1 VGFFTPYAFFFL
13 SLLGPIIWFYLWRE
27 KKHVIPVS
35 SIIPWRQLSMGQ
47 SPEDKAFH
55 VDWQLIL
62 QLLIIILATLALAR
76 LYWLRSVSLNHQ
88 VIIVDTS
95 ASMSARDKQGVT
107 RLELARGKALELINR
122 AGPQTRLSLI
132 EMAANAKHVQ
142 DFTDNKPAL
151 RKRVKEISPKEEGTN
166 FQAALNLARSFLRGY
181 AGGQIHLIT
190 DSEQWLLDNLE
201 LRQQLSII
209 KVGQSA
215 ENLAITGLDAYQG
228 LYAEQEQTVYIRLVN
243 SSARARKTW
252 LKVSLDGRL
261 LKRKRLNLLPHSHQN
276 FPLKLRNKKG
286 VLKVELEA
294 EDALAADNA
303 AYLLLKKRQP
313 LPVLLV
319 TPSDAMEE
327 DFARLAAATGR
338 INYSRILPEQFDSG
352 LLAGYRLVIF
362 HQSAPTKHFPIHS
375 FLIDAPP
382 GHGLWKTLRQ
392 PIAQPQILDWDRR
405 HPSLKYLDFLD
416 KLVIEQAQDVRLPG
430 WGNLLIGTPQ
440 LPLAFWGEERG
451 FKQLVFCFDL
461 QPLLFPDSQ
470 DVSGIILL
478 LNCLDWLASSAYKGE
493 RLKTGEPYLLSSP
506 RPLKE
511 VVVTNPRG
519 EEERFTPQKA
529 KFHYDRTN
537 YVGVYRVR
545 TLDVE
550 GNKIQ
555 STFVANLL
563 DESEANLV
571 LEERRQVQKQEGQK
585 VAALKLR
592 QEPHEL
598 WRVLLLCAALCLLG
612 EWWLYLRE

>member
-1 VGFFTPYAFFFL
+1 MGVFTPYAFFFL
-13 SLLGPIIWFYLWRE
+13 SLMGPIVWFYLWRE

-47 SPEDKAFH
+47 STEDKAFR
-55 VDWQLIL
+55 VDWQLVL
-62 QLLIIILATLALAR
+62 QLLIILLATLAIAR
-76 LYWLRSVSLNHQ
+76 LYWLQSVSLNHQ

-95 ASMSARDKQGVT
+95 ASMSARDNQGVT
-107 RLELARGKALELINR
+107 RLELAREKALELINR
-122 AGPQTRLSLI
+122 AGPQTRLALI
-132 EMAANAKHVQ
+132 EMAATAKRVQ
-142 DFTDNKPAL
+142 DFTGDKSAL

-190 DSEQWLLDNLE
+190 DSGQWLLDNPE
-201 LRQQLSII
+201 LRQQLSVIR
-209 KVGQSA
+209 VGQSA

-243 SSARARKTW
+243 SGAGARKTW
-252 LKVSLDGRL
+252 LKVSLNGRL
-261 LKRKRLNLLPHSHQN
+261 LKRQRLNLLPNSHQN
-276 FPLKLRNKKG
+276 FPLKLRNKTG

-294 EDALAADNA
+294 EEALATDNV
-303 AYLLLKKRQP
+303 AYLLLKKREP

-319 TPSDAMEE
+319 TPSDAMAE

-352 LLAGYRLVIF
+352 LLTSYQLVIF

-375 FLIDAPP
+375 LFIASPP
-382 GHGLWKTLRQ
+382 GHGLWKVLRQ
-392 PIAQPQILDWDRR
+392 AIPHSQILDWDRR
-405 HPSLKYLDFLD
+405 HPTLKYLDFLD
-416 KLVIEQAQDVRLPG
+416 KLAIEDVQDVRLPS
-430 WGNLLIGTPQ
+430 WGNLLIGSPQ

-451 FKQLVFCFDL
+451 FKQMVFCFDL

-493 RLKTGEPYLLSSP
+493 RLKTGEPYLLSAP
-506 RPLKE
+506 QPLKE
-511 VVVTNPRG
+511 VVITNPRG
-519 EEERFTPQKA
+519 EEERFTLQGT

-537 YVGVYRVR
+537 YVGVYRVQAI
-545 TLDVE
+545 DVE

-555 STFVANLL
+555 AAFVANLL
-563 DESEANLV
+563 DESEAKLA
-571 LEERRQVQKQEGQK
+571 LEEKKPAEKQAVPK
-585 VAALKLR
+585 ATALKLR
-592 QEPHEL
+592 QEPQEL
-598 WRVLLLCAALCLLG
+598 WRVLLLCAMLCLLG